1 MAAALHAITNVT
13 PSIFVWGELQ
23 AKGITAQ
30 TRFCAPERRSVGGYW
45 RGQQAPCLRL
55 CRLRSCTLSTRTRQR
70 THLRVPAGGWTPSA
84 PAARWRSPPRCCRQS
99 TARAAMRAAA
109 TASMSL
115 NSLARTGRCC
125 RRPVRTIRLRNSFRA
140 HSRRAP
146 SGATAASF
154 KTRACPAP
162 QESCPRVRS
171 EPHCWPCGRMSHAA
185 GSPSRRSMPAAAR
198 QAAAAAAQ

>member
-1 MAAALHAITNVT
+1 MPPPV
-13 PSIFVWGELQ
+13 
-23 AKGITAQ
+23 
-30 TRFCAPERRSVGGYW
+30 
-45 RGQQAPCLRL
+45 
-55 CRLRSCTLSTRTRQR
+55 
-70 THLRVPAGGWTPSA
+70 PSA
-84 PAARWRSPPRCCRQS
+84 FLYAIDENASAHAPARPGGRLDSQRSSGAVALTSSRCCRQS

-185 GSPSRRSMPAAAR
+185 GSPRRRSMPAAAR